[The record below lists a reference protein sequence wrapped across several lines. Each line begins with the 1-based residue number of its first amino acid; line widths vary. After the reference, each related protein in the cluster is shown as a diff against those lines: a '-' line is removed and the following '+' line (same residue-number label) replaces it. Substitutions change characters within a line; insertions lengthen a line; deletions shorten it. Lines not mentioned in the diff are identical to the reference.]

1 MSQGLA
7 LEGFRQPGLRVTL
20 ARRMLPRT
28 NRMIMKSYKTIR
40 PKASNHFKI
49 LPASLPDHPAVL
61 PLSARAECLPITG
74 TSFAVLLQAL

>member
-1 MSQGLA
+1 MSQWLA
-7 LEGFRQPGLRVTL
+7 LEGFCWPGLRVTL
-20 ARRMLPRT
+20 ARRMLPQ
-28 NRMIMKSYKTIR
+28 MIMKSYKTIR

-49 LPASLPDHPAVL
+49 LPASLPDHPAAL